1 MTLSAC
7 RSCGSS
13 SLHEVLSLGEMP
25 LANALPTEAELAAP
39 DARFPLEVV
48 MCSECS
54 LLQLTE
60 SVPPPT
66 LFAEYAYFSS
76 RSEPMVAHARAL
88 VEEVRAERALG
99 PSNLVVEVAS
109 NDGYL
114 LQHYVNAGIPVLGI
128 DPAANVVPHALE
140 RGVPT
145 LCEFFTTEL
154 AERVRAEGT
163 RADVIHA
170 NNVLAHVP
178 DINDFVTAIARLLAD
193 DGIAVVETPYVRDL
207 AERLEF
213 DTIYH
218 EHIFYYSLHSLE
230 ALFER
235 NGLTVVHVDR
245 IPMHGG
251 SLRVT
256 AARGGAATADETVLG
271 LRDEEKGL
279 GMEAHDYYGDLG
291 ARVHALIASI
301 RSFLDDRIQAG
312 RTIAGYGAAAKATVM
327 LNALGA
333 GPETIEFVVDGT
345 PYKQGRY
352 VPGVRIPIFAPE
364 MLLEHKPDDVMIF
377 AWNFAPSIIA
387 KESAYVDAGGT
398 FLLPLPAPHVA

>member
-13 SLHEVLSLGEMP
+13 SLHEVLSLGAMP
-25 LANALPTEAELAAP
+25 LANALPTEAELAAADP
-39 DARFPLEVV
+39 RYPLEVV
-48 MCSECS
+48 MCTECS

-76 RSEPMVAHARAL
+76 RSEPMVAHARSL
-88 VEEVRAERALG
+88 VEEVRAERDLG

-114 LQHYVNAGIPVLGI
+114 LQHYVGAGIPVLGI
-128 DPAANVVPHALE
+128 DPAANIVPHALE

-154 AERVRAEGT
+154 ADRLRVEGT

-193 DGIAVVETPYVRDL
+193 DGVVVVETPYVRDL
-207 AERLEF
+207 ADKLEF

-230 ALFER
+230 SLFER

-256 AARGGAATADETVLG
+256 AARGGAAADETVLN
-271 LRDEEKGL
+271 LRDEEKDL
-279 GMEAHDYYGDLG
+279 GIGSHDYYRDLG

-301 RSFLDDRIQAG
+301 RSFLDGRIQSG

-327 LNALGA
+327 LNALGV

-352 VPGVRIPIFAPE
+352 VPGVRIPIVAPE

-377 AWNFAPSIIA
+377 AWNFASSIIA
-387 KESAYVDAGGT
+387 KESAFVDAGGT

>member
-1 MTLSAC
+1 MALSEC

-13 SLHEVLSLGEMP
+13 RFHEVLSLGEMP
-25 LANALPTEAELAAP
+25 LANALPTEAELATP
-39 DARFPLEVV
+39 DPRYPLEVV
-48 MCSECS
+48 MCAECS

-76 RSEPMVAHARAL
+76 RSEPMVAHARSL
-88 VEEVRAERALG
+88 VEKVRAERDLG
-99 PSNLVVEVAS
+99 PSNLVVEIAS

-114 LQHYVNAGIPVLGI
+114 LQHYVKAGIPVLGI

-154 AERVRAEGT
+154 AERLRTEGT
-163 RADVIHA
+163 SADLIHA

-178 DINDFVTAIARLLAD
+178 DINDFVSAIARLLAD
-193 DGIAVVETPYVRDL
+193 DGAVVVETPYVRDL
-207 AERLEF
+207 ADRLEF

-218 EHIFYYSLHSLE
+218 EHVFYYSLHSLE

-235 NGLTVVHVDR
+235 NGLTVIHVDR
-245 IPMHGG
+245 IAMHGG

-256 AARGGAATADETVLG
+256 AAHGGAESADETVAS
-271 LRDEEKGL
+271 LRDEEKSL
-279 GMEAHDYYGDLG
+279 GMETDSYYRDLG

-301 RSFLDDRIQAG
+301 RSFLDDRVQAG
-312 RTIAGYGAAAKATVM
+312 RKIAGYGAAAKATVM

-364 MLLEHKPDDVMIF
+364 MLIERKPDDVMIF
-377 AWNFAPSIIA
+377 AWNFASSIVA
-387 KESAYVDAGGT
+387 KESAYLDSGGT
-398 FLLPLPAPHVA
+398 FLLPLPTPHVA

>member
-1 MTLSAC
+1 MTLAAC

-25 LANALPTEAELAAP
+25 LANALPTEAQLAAP
-39 DARFPLEVV
+39 DPRYPLEVV
-48 MCSECS
+48 MCTECS

-60 SVPPPT
+60 SVPPPM

-88 VEEVRAERALG
+88 VEEVRAERDLG
-99 PSNLVVEVAS
+99 SSNLVVEVAS

-114 LQHYVNAGIPVLGI
+114 LQHYVKAGIPVLGI

-140 RGVPT
+140 RDVPT

-154 AERVRAEGT
+154 AERLRAQGT

-193 DGIAVVETPYVRDL
+193 DGVVVVETPYSRDL
-207 AERLEF
+207 IERLEF

-218 EHIFYYSLHSLE
+218 EHIFYYSLHPLE

-235 NGLTVVHVDR
+235 NGLRVIHVDR
-245 IPMHGG
+245 TPIHGG
-251 SLRVT
+251 SLRFT
-256 AARGGAATADETVLG
+256 AAPVGGAAADETVLT
-271 LRDEEKGL
+271 LRDEEKDL
-279 GMEAHDYYGDLG
+279 GMESHTYYRDLG
-291 ARVHALIASI
+291 ARVDALIASI
-301 RSFLDDRIQAG
+301 RSFLDDRVRSG
-312 RTIAGYGAAAKATVM
+312 RRIAGYGAAAKATVM
-327 LNALGA
+327 LNALGV

-352 VPGVRIPIFAPE
+352 VPGVRIPIVAPE

-377 AWNFAPSIIA
+377 AWNFAPSIMA
-387 KESAYVDAGGT
+387 KESAYTAAGGT

>member
-1 MTLSAC
+1 
-7 RSCGSS
+7 
-13 SLHEVLSLGEMP
+13 MP
-25 LANALPTEAELAAP
+25 LANTLPTEEELATP
-39 DARFPLEVV
+39 ETRYPLEVV
-48 MCSECS
+48 MCITCS

-76 RSEPMVAHARAL
+76 SSEPIVAHAGEL
-88 VEEVRAERALG
+88 VEELRATRDLDG
-99 PSNLVVEVAS
+99 TSLVVEVAS

-114 LQHYVNAGIPVLGI
+114 LQHYIKAGIPVLGI
-128 DPAANVVPHALE
+128 DPAENVVAHAMS

-145 LCEFFTTEL
+145 LCEFFTTQL
-154 AERVRAEGT
+154 AENLRAEGR

-178 DINDFVTAIARLLAD
+178 DINDFTTAIARLLAD
-193 DGIAVVETPYVRDL
+193 DGVAVVETPYVRDL
-207 AERLEF
+207 SERLEF

-218 EHIFYYSLHSLE
+218 EHIFYYSLRSLE

-251 SLRVT
+251 SLRLQAV
-256 AARGGAATADETVLG
+256 RGGTPDYSVLD
-271 LRDEEKGL
+271 LRDEETRL
-279 GMEAHDYYGDLG
+279 GMGDHSYYLDL
-291 ARVHALIASI
+291 ATRVDALIASI
-301 RSFLDDRIQAG
+301 RSFLADRRATG
-312 RTIAGYGAAAKATVM
+312 RRIAGYGAAAKATVM
-327 LNALGA
+327 LNALGV

-352 VPGVRIPIFAPE
+352 VPGVRVPIVAPRA
-364 MLLEHKPDDVMIF
+364 LLERKPDDVMIF
-377 AWNFAPSIIA
+377 AWNFATSIID
-387 KESAYVDAGGT
+387 KEAAYRRAGGT
-398 FLLPLPAPHVA
+398 FLLPLPEPHVV